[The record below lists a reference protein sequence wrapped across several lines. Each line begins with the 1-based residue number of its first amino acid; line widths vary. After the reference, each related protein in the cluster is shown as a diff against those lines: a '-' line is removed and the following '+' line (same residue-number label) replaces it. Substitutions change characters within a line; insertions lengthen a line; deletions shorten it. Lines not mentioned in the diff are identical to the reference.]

1 MSAIFSYRC
10 VCYFLLSLLLLFPPV
25 VAWRQSRM
33 LFEESAES
41 RRVGEVEQV
50 GDLLNAL
57 VGVVHEEYATSDDGP
72 EDMLLYGKS

>member
-1 MSAIFSYRC
+1 
-10 VCYFLLSLLLLFPPV
+10 
-25 VAWRQSRM
+25 M

-72 EDMLLYGKS
+72 EDMLLYG

>member
-1 MSAIFSYRC
+1 M
-10 VCYFLLSLLLLFPPV
+10 LL
-25 VAWRQSRM
+25 
-33 LFEESAES
+33 EESAES

-72 EDMLLYGKS
+72 KDMLLYGKSRHRLRYCGEIFWR